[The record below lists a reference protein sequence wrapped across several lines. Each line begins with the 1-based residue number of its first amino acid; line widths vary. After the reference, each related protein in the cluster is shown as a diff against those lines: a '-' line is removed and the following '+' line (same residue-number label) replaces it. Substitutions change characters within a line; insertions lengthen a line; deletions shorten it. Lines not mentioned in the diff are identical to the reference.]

1 VAVVTLTIFLPCV
14 AQFLM
19 VKKERGWK
27 MAVAMGAFILPF
39 ALLVGSLLNL
49 SLGMLRIRL

>member
-1 VAVVTLTIFLPCV
+1 
-14 AQFLM
+14 M

-49 SLGMLRIRL
+49 SLGVLRIRL